1 MKTIE
6 VIKQLLLQ
14 MSSEDPKDEALK
26 CAIITILN
34 KSETKSEAKTEE
46 PKKRGRPAGSK
57 SKKPFDIGKAKACRE
72 AGWSIA
78 KIADEMRVST
88 STVSTKLKEAGVKIP
103 VVLDA

>member
-1 MKTIE
+1 MKTTE

-14 MSSEDPKDEALK
+14 IDTDDPKNEALIT
-26 CAIITILN
+26 AIVTILN
-34 KSETKSEAKTEE
+34 KCETKKEE
-46 PKKRGRPAGSK
+46 PKKRGRPAG

-88 STVSTKLKEAGVKIP
+88 ATVSTKLKEAGVNITA
-103 VVLDA
+103 VVDA

>member
-1 MKTIE
+1 MKTTE

-14 MSSEDPKDEALK
+14 IETDDPKNEALIA
-26 CAIITILN
+26 AIVTILN
-34 KSETKSEAKTEE
+34 KCEAKTEE
-46 PKKRGRPAGSK
+46 PKKRGRPPG

-88 STVSTKLKEAGVKIP
+88 ATVSTKLKEAGISVSA
-103 VVLDA
+103 VVDA